1 MEHDLLGCKGL
12 DAVGVG
18 SGHAR
23 KVTTH
28 ASLSDFRGIY
38 AGAVIALLIIGF
50 GVYIVAGFNLSSVI
64 FFLFSLEQMAGRFV
78 I

>member
-1 MEHDLLGCKGL
+1 MRLQGL
-12 DAVGVG
+12 RCGRCRIR
-18 SGHAR
+18 SSR

-38 AGAVIALLIIGF
+38 AGAVIAQLIIGF